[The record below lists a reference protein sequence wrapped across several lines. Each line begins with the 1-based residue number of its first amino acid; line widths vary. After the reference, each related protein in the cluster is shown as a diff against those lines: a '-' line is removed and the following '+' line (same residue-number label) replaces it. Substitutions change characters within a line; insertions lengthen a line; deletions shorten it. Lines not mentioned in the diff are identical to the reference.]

1 MGYPLSGR
9 GRVRAEAP
17 GVSSSAFIVRLRRL
31 WAGRF
36 LLAFLAIL
44 GSSPV
49 LAQMQVYYVH
59 SDHLNTPRWVTDEH
73 NTVLWQNPP
82 LSEPFGLMPPEED
95 PDGDGRRF
103 ILNLRF
109 PGQYFDTES
118 STHYNFF
125 RDYDPLSGR
134 YLQSDPIGLDGGINT
149 YAYVEGNPLS
159 WIDPLSLATNVT
171 IWQPVGWGKSSF
183 GHVSTDINGTTY
195 SFGPSGM
202 SVMPTSNYVAKNGFR
217 NGMAVGI
224 DLTHQQEATLEECM
238 LKSQDNYSVWG
249 NNCGSPIQNCL
260 KQVGID
266 TSNQTLPVSLGNRL
280 LDIGIINGITEYPA
294 SHPSSRWRSAP
305 WTR

>member
-1 MGYPLSGR
+1 MGYPLSSR
-9 GRVRAEAP
+9 GRVRTEAP
-17 GVSSSAFIVRLRRL
+17 VVSSPAFIVRLCRL

-59 SDHLNTPRWVTDEH
+59 SDHLNTPRRVTDEH

-95 PDGDGRRF
+95 PDGDGRQF

-149 YAYVEGNPLS
+149 YAYVENRPTMMIDSEGLNPGVGCLAGI
-159 WIDPLSLATNVT
+159 WAGPVGCGVGTGLATIASGAILMNIIGADDPKT
-171 IWQPVGWGKSSF
+171 KEREKEETCPPEQSCDPPVGTLCWSI
-183 GHVSTDINGTTY
+183 DINSTAHKTKDY
-195 SFGPSGM
+195 FGIKLGKRSSHVHLYEMQKIGENCWWKKLGGYALDHA
-202 SVMPTSNYVAKNGFR
+202 PTSIRSCLSYSSW
-217 NGMAVGI
+217 
-224 DLTHQQEATLEECM
+224 T
-238 LKSQDNYSVWG
+238 SQ
-249 NNCGSPIQNCL
+249 PI
-260 KQVGID
+260 
-266 TSNQTLPVSLGNRL
+266 
-280 LDIGIINGITEYPA
+280 
-294 SHPSSRWRSAP
+294 H
-305 WTR
+305 

>member
-17 GVSSSAFIVRLRRL
+17 GVSSPAFIVRLRRL

-59 SDHLNTPRWVTDEH
+59 SDHLNTPRRVTDEH
-73 NTVLWQNPP
+73 NTVLWKNPP

-103 ILNLRF
+103 IFNLRF
-109 PGQYFDTES
+109 PGQCFDTES
-118 STHYNFF
+118 STHYNLF
-125 RDYDPLSGR
+125 RDYDLLSGR

-159 WIDPLSLATNVT
+159 YIDPQGLAINCRLIGNVYICQSVPLPLGSST
-171 IWQPVGWGKSSF
+171 GNSYIDEALRGGKGSSSGSSSNNNGIFHQTCPPLPPEDPCDKKLDEKLLRRLGINAHKIKNDLLGGRGWGAYNLCGCKDGRIVLKRSSNR
-183 GHVSTDINGTTY
+183 S
-195 SFGPSGM
+195 
-202 SVMPTSNYVAKNGFR
+202 
-217 NGMAVGI
+217 
-224 DLTHQQEATLEECM
+224 
-238 LKSQDNYSVWG
+238 
-249 NNCGSPIQNCL
+249 
-260 KQVGID
+260 
-266 TSNQTLPVSLGNRL
+266 LPLS
-280 LDIGIINGITEYPA
+280 
-294 SHPSSRWRSAP
+294 
-305 WTR
+305 